1 MKKTLGI
8 ILSIS
13 LAFSVLALPIFAA
26 VDTTTSATVE
36 ATTPAAPA
44 TPAKPAAT
52 APAAA
57 PSVDTSKMAAGT
69 YYTVVSG
76 EFFWQIA
83 AKHGLTIDALA
94 KLNPQIKNVNLI
106 FPGQKILVKAEEAA
120 ASTSTSTSTS
130 TAVAPA
136 AKKLYQGIGMAA
148 NYRDNTARQKDHDN
162 LNITT
167 VAALFDDA
175 GKIVKLQFDVVEI
188 LPDMFPGWMDPE
200 AADKSLYKDAQANG
214 FNWETKKEE
223 GDAYGMKASAVSG
236 KEWWEQ
242 MNFYEEYFTG
252 KTVAEVQDWFAKYCD
267 ANGRP
272 YKMAYPEKLT
282 DADKAKVATFTEA
295 EKKMLVDVTTGA
307 TMSLQDPHSRFID
320 ALVKAYEV
328 RKEVK

>member
-52 APAAA
+52 APAAT

-76 EFFWQIA
+76 DFFWQIA

-120 ASTSTSTSTS
+120 ASTSTA
-130 TAVAPA
+130 AVAPV

-162 LNITT
+162 LNVTT

-200 AADKSLYKDAQANG
+200 AADKSLYKDAQAKG

-242 MNFYEEYFTG
+242 MNFYEEYFKG
-252 KTVAEVQDWFAKYCD
+252 KTVAEVQDWFVKYCD

-272 YKMAYPEKLT
+272 YKMAYPDKLT

>member
-1 MKKTLGI
+1 

-36 ATTPAAPA
+36 AQTPAAPA

-52 APAAA
+52 APAATT
-57 PSVDTSKMAAGT
+57 SVDTSKVAAGS

-76 EFFWQIA
+76 DAFWMIA
-83 AKHGLTIDALA
+83 AKNGLTIDALA
-94 KLNPQIKNVNLI
+94 KLNPQIKNINLI
-106 FPGQKILVKAEEAA
+106 FPGQKILVKAQAEATA
-120 ASTSTSTSTS
+120 TTPSNTSSTT
-130 TAVAPA
+130 VAPA
-136 AKKLYQGIGMAA
+136 AKKLYQGIGMVA

-162 LNITT
+162 LNVTT

-175 GKIVKLQFDVVEI
+175 GKIVKLQFDVLEV

-200 AADKSLYKDAQANG
+200 AADKSLYKNAQTNG
-214 FNWETKKEE
+214 FSWATKKEE
-223 GDAYGMKASAVSG
+223 GDAYAMKASAVSG

-252 KTVAEVQDWFAKYCD
+252 KTVAEVQAWFAKYCD

>member
-8 ILSIS
+8 ILSVS

-36 ATTPAAPA
+36 AATPAAPA
-44 TPAKPAAT
+44 SPAKPAAT
-52 APAAA
+52 APAAT
-57 PSVDTSKMAAGT
+57 PSVDTAKMAGT
-69 YYTVVSG
+69 YYTVVDG
-76 EFFWQIA
+76 DFFWKIA

-94 KLNPQIKNVNLI
+94 KLNPAVKNINMI
-106 FPGQKILVKAEEAA
+106 YPGQKILVKAEAATAA
-120 ASTSTSTSTS
+120 APA
-130 TAVAPA
+130 AVAPA
-136 AKKLYQGIGMAA
+136 AKKFYQGIGMVA

-162 LNITT
+162 LNVTT

-175 GKIVKLQFDVVEI
+175 GKIVKLQFDVLEV

-200 AADKSLYKDAQANG
+200 AADKSLYKDAQTKG
-214 FNWETKKEE
+214 FKWETKKEE

-242 MNFYEEYFTG
+242 MNFYEEYFQG
-252 KTVAEVQDWFAKYCD
+252 KTVAEVQAWFAKYCD

-282 DADKAKVATFTEA
+282 DADKAKVATFTEV